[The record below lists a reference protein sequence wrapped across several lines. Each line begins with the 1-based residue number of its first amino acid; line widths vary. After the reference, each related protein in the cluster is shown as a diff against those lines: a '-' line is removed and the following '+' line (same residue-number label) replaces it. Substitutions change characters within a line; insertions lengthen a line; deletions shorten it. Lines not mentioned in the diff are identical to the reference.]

1 MTTGTDSS
9 VQLPTNQGGPVVA
22 TTKVTRDDGVTVV
35 ERQETI
41 LSDPTTS
48 DAKAAVTASTDPDE
62 AFGVVVRGVF
72 AQLET
77 TNELL
82 TKIVCLLE
90 LALGNSTDGDTDV

>member
-22 TTKVTRDDGVTVV
+22 TTKVTRADAVTVV

-41 LSDPTTS
+41 LTDPVAS
-48 DAKAAVTASTDPDE
+48 DAKAAVTTSTDPDE
-62 AFGVVVRGVF
+62 AYGVVVRGVF

-77 TNELL
+77 TNQLL
-82 TKIVCLLE
+82 AKIAGLLE
-90 LALGNSTDGDTDV
+90 IAIGNMGDGDTDV